1 MQSFSLSVAL
11 FCHVSVV
18 VFNMTI
24 RVSSCQFSHVL
35 FFFFLSFTSLAVFYF
50 ASAFNSDISKWN
62 TGVVS
67 TMVNSKC
74 NLCPSLFAMP
84 SVLCFLIRTT
94 RVSSDQFSHV
104 LFFHVLEWYFCCCSG
119 LFSLS
124 LLHSL
129 LQLLIWQKRSIN
141 CCALPTGTAK
151 KVCLKMH
158 KRIVHVSFAVMLG
171 PILSS
176 TSYHFY

>member
-1 MQSFSLSVAL
+1 MKQSKCNLSPFL
-11 FCHVSVV
+11 WSPLLCSILTRY
-18 VFNMTI
+18 VF
-24 RVSSCQFSHVL
+24 VLSFFFFLLSS
-35 FFFFLSFTSLAVFYF
+35 FFFLSFFLSPSFAVFHS

-62 TGVVS
+62 VGVVIN
-67 TMVNSKC
+67 MENSKC
-74 NLCPSLFAMP
+74 NFFSSLFARP

-171 PILSS
+171 PI
-176 TSYHFY
+176 

>member
-67 TMVNSKC
+67 TMVDSKC
-74 NLCPSLFAMP
+74 NLCFSLFAMP

-104 LFFHVLEWYFCCCSG
+104 LFFHVLEWYFCC
-119 LFSLS
+119 LFFS

-129 LQLLIWQKRSIN
+129 LQCFVTQKRSIN
-141 CCALPTGTAK
+141 CCALPTGTKK

-171 PILSS
+171 PI
-176 TSYHFY
+176 